1 VYAIRGK
8 PPRSAGTSTVTS
20 TKHTTADLPGGP
32 WVYDHDFFMIMN
44 VAVGGQWPGNP
55 DGTTTFPQ
63 EMRVDYVRVYDKS

>member
-1 VYAIRGK
+1 
-8 PPRSAGTSTVTS
+8 
-20 TKHTTADLPGGP
+20 
-32 WVYDHDFFMIMN
+32 MIMN